1 MQSVKYLIDKKIL
14 TGFEDG
20 TFRPN
25 EPINRAQ
32 IAVAVAK
39 ATNRISDLEAMAN
52 KNTFADLSGYNWAK
66 GHINALVD
74 AGIIKG
80 RSDTTFAPG
89 ENITYAELVTILVRM
104 NPSAASTLEERGN
117 WPNNYIDYVTTYNY
131 LGDVNV
137 KDWNAPA
144 PRGDAAK
151 LIYRFI
157 PKN

>member
-1 MQSVKYLIDKKIL
+1 
-14 TGFEDG
+14 
-20 TFRPN
+20 
-25 EPINRAQ
+25 
-32 IAVAVAK
+32 
-39 ATNRISDLEAMAN
+39 
-52 KNTFADLSGYNWAK
+52 
-66 GHINALVD
+66 
-74 AGIIKG
+74 
-80 RSDTTFAPG
+80 
-89 ENITYAELVTILVRM
+89 M